1 MAESGLKELIELL
14 DELKKDVA
22 IPKNVKDR
30 IDSTIKIL
38 KDEDEIAIKVNKAL
52 HELEEVAD
60 DANLQPFTR
69 TQIWNIVSLLEKLA

>member
-1 MAESGLKELIELL
+1 MVDGELKEVIELL
-14 DELKKDVA
+14 NDLKKDVF

-30 IDSTIKIL
+30 IESTINIL
-38 KDEDEIAIKVNKAL
+38 KDEDEVAIKVNKAL

-69 TQIWNIVSLLEKLA
+69 TQIWNIVSVLEKLT